1 MSDPVNDPVPPES
14 TLIEDPV
21 FAWKDRDMV
30 RSFLYGVMA
39 GSTAMMV
46 AFGWL

>member
-30 RSFLYGVMA
+30 RSFLYGVLT
-39 GSTAMMV
+39 GV
-46 AFGWL
+46 AVVLWVLSWI